1 MSRFIIDLVQG
12 FSHAITAPPSPTFTL
27 RKLENQEAGDY
38 SVQAQKTKN
47 HDSGVQGWEEM
58 GVLGKYLG
66 KKKNSEIVMNVC
78 DSLESSVTVSSA
90 VTFNYLMIKLTC
102 IQLT

>member
-1 MSRFIIDLVQG
+1 MSWANI
-12 FSHAITAPPSPTFTL
+12 
-27 RKLENQEAGDY
+27 
-38 SVQAQKTKN
+38 
-47 HDSGVQGWEEM
+47 W
-58 GVLGKYLG
+58 G